1 MKHRTKITTRL
12 AAVAGLALTAAS
24 ANAAAVDTEVTS
36 GPNNPST
43 TTDELAYAGDV
54 SSTDLLHGIT
64 GTTLGAFK
72 DGDAA
77 NLNDGLHGTNDS
89 DVLPFS
95 NALAESAWTAD
106 TGTSREFVIGA
117 GANGAG
123 YDISGI
129 QSIAAW
135 SDAGFMNQKYE
146 IYLRSLG
153 GSYGLY
159 ATVDYQPANATEE
172 GGATKVN
179 VTDDIGLLGSGID
192 AIRFDFLDTVSNDV
206 GGGVYREIDVFGIA
220 TVPEPSSTALLGLG
234 GLALIGRRRRG

>member
-1 MKHRTKITTRL
+1 MKHRTKITTLL
-12 AAVAGLALTAAS
+12 AAVAGLALSVAP
-24 ANAAAVDTEVTS
+24 ANAAAVFTEVTS

-77 NLNDGLHGTNDS
+77 NLNNGVHGSTDS
-89 DVLPFS
+89 DV
-95 NALAESAWTAD
+95 NVAGALGESVWTAD

-117 GANGAG
+117 GANAKG
-123 YDISGI
+123 YDISGV
-129 QSIAAW
+129 QTIAAW
-135 SDAGFMNQKYE
+135 SNAGFMNQKYD

-159 ATVDYQPANATEE
+159 ATVDYQPANATDK

-192 AIRFDFLDTVSNDV
+192 AIRFDFLDTVSNNV
-206 GGGVYREIDVFGIA
+206 GGGVYRELDVFGIA

-234 GLALIGRRRRG
+234 GLALILRRRRG